1 MAGSIVES
9 LMGLLGPQVIGPVAS
24 QLGESTDT
32 VQRGLQTGG
41 AAMLA
46 GLVAKVGQPG
56 FLGQIFS
63 LVTNPANGPSA
74 LSGLTSNLG
83 SLASGGTSSP
93 VANLGSQFLS
103 SIFGSNMSSVTDSI
117 GRSVGVSSGKAGSLL
132 AMAAPLVLG
141 VLGQHVRQNN
151 LSAADLGSALKA
163 EAPSF
168 QRFLPAGLG
177 SLFGGASNIA
187 SNLTA
192 AVPAKVATGNRWLW
206 PVVLLAALL
215 LCLFW
220 FFNRTKAPVND
231 AVQTASTAAAN
242 AGSSAASALG
252 DFFKTKLPDGVEL
265 NIPRFGIE
273 NKLISF
279 LGDSSKPV
287 DTTTWFNFDRL
298 LFDTGKATLQ
308 PSSQEQLGNIAAILK
323 AYPNVHVKLGG
334 YTDNTGDAA
343 ANVALSDA
351 RAKNVMDALVAAGVD
366 PSRLES
372 KGYGDQYPVGDN
384 ATEEGRAQ
392 NRRIA
397 LLVTQK

>member
-1 MAGSIVES
+1 MAGILDSVMS
-9 LMGLLGPQVIGPVAS
+9 MLGPQVAGPVAS
-24 QLGESTDT
+24 QLGESTET
-32 VQRGLQTGG
+32 VQKGLQAGS

-46 GLVAKVGQPG
+46 GLAAKVGQPG
-56 FLGQIFS
+56 FLSQVFGLI
-63 LVTNPANGPSA
+63 TNPANTSGA
-74 LSGLTSNLG
+74 LSNITSNLG
-83 SLASGGTSSP
+83 SLASGATSSP
-93 VANLGSQFLS
+93 LGSLGGQFLS
-103 SIFGSNMSSVTDSI
+103 SIFGSNMSSVTDMI
-117 GRSVGVSSGKAGSLL
+117 GRSTGLASGKVGSLL
-132 AMAAPLVLG
+132 SMAAPLVLG
-141 VLGQHVRQNN
+141 ALGQHVRQNG
-151 LSAADLGSALKA
+151 LSAGDLGSALKA

-177 SLFGGASNIA
+177 SLFGGTS
-187 SNLTA
+187 A
-192 AVPAKVATGNRWLW
+192 AVAAAPAQVAAAGNRWLW
-206 PVVLLAALL
+206 PLVILALL
-215 LCLFW
+215 VIGALW
-220 FFNRTKAPVND
+220 YFNRAKEPVNN
-231 AVQTASTAAAN
+231 AVQTATN
-242 AGSSAASALG
+242 AGASAVSALG
-252 DFFKTKLPDGVEL
+252 DFFKTKLPDGTEL
-265 NIPRFGIE
+265 NIPQFGIE

-279 LGDSSKPV
+279 LNDSTKPV

-308 PSSQEQLGNIAAILK
+308 PSSQEQLNNIAAILK
-323 AYPNVHVKLGG
+323 AYPNVHVKIGG

-351 RAKNVMDALVAAGVD
+351 RAKNVMNALVAAGID